1 MDALAENCFQKSSLV
16 QVQTPSEKTASPPTV
31 LALPQTPANSF
42 PFWLRFLLKR
52 AQSCQV
58 SLADETKVN
67 ETENGRGA
75 GSVREREG
83 GGKCEV
89 SQRGKQFSGG
99 ASGSLVGSCG

>member
-1 MDALAENCFQKSSLV
+1 M
-16 QVQTPSEKTASPPTV
+16 
-31 LALPQTPANSF
+31 
-42 PFWLRFLLKR
+42 
-52 AQSCQV
+52 